1 MTRRITSDKQKKKM
15 HTSVSAEGLNR
26 DVKGFTEGELLQ
38 LYHSSQEI
46 LAEYGHYLDWVIV
59 NDDLQVATDMLL
71 EVARRIEEE
80 PQWVPAIWVEEV

>member
-1 MTRRITSDKQKKKM
+1 MPYVIFIGSPRVDRLLMTRRITSDKQKKKM

-46 LAEYGHYLDWVIV
+46 LAEYGHYLDC
-59 NDDLQVATDMLL
+59 NDDL
-71 EVARRIEEE
+71 
-80 PQWVPAIWVEEV
+80 